1 MIDNGPSGPSGSF
14 DPAALAVAH
23 WLTAR
28 YAQLWDDRRYDDW
41 IELFVEDATFDWR
54 GRILRGREKIQ
65 HVIGRGNAAR
75 PPGPGTHITT
85 NILAHRHGDD
95 ILALADFAYLG
106 ERSGRYEHLMAGRT
120 YDVYVLTGT
129 WKVATR
135 AVRFLGDP
143 PPPGFPPGLAG

>member
-1 MIDNGPSGPSGSF
+1 MIDIGPSDPSGSF
-14 DPAALAVAH
+14 DPAAFAVAQ

-41 IELFVEDATFDWR
+41 IGLFVEDATFDWR
-54 GRILRGREKIQ
+54 GRMLRGREEIQ
-65 HVIGRGNAAR
+65 RVIGRGNTAR

-85 NILAHRHGDD
+85 NILARRSGDN
-95 ILALADFAYLG
+95 ILALADFAFLG
-106 ERSGRYEHLMAGRT
+106 ERSGRYEHLMVGRT

-135 AVRFLGDP
+135 AVRFLGDTP
-143 PPPGFPPGLAG
+143 PPSFPPGSAG